1 MQVKNHSAAHTVT
14 KNLHFLVI
22 WKTWKNS
29 YSEEQFTCLQCSKK
43 FAIFGDLK
51 EHKSTH
57 AGEES
62 YSTAVHIV
70 TSSLYCLQF
79 ESTVRGK
86 ELQLCEFLTTHTAGD
101 FCTDWTGPNL
111 FWPDLIGRDATRQV
125 SGRLKR
131 KSMLRIR
138 LYLSGFSH

>member
-14 KNLHFLVI
+14 I
-22 WKTWKNS
+22 YS
-29 YSEEQFTCLQCSKK
+29 EYSEEQFTCLQGSKK

-51 EHKSTH
+51 QHKSTH

-79 ESTVRGK
+79 EST
-86 ELQLCEFLTTHTAGD
+86 
-101 FCTDWTGPNL
+101 
-111 FWPDLIGRDATRQV
+111 
-125 SGRLKR
+125 
-131 KSMLRIR
+131 
-138 LYLSGFSH
+138 

>member
-14 KNLHFLVI
+14 KKIALSGDLNI
-22 WKTWKNS
+22 KNS

-57 AGEES
+57 ASEES

-79 ESTVRGK
+79 EST
-86 ELQLCEFLTTHTAGD
+86 
-101 FCTDWTGPNL
+101 
-111 FWPDLIGRDATRQV
+111 
-125 SGRLKR
+125 
-131 KSMLRIR
+131 
-138 LYLSGFSH
+138 